1 MVGRNALIEGLL
13 SIEIA
18 PGQINYIVFSVSGFN
33 HHTVISGIDKKKAQ
47 GAAPESKRQIEFFI
61 ETKI

>member
-18 PGQINYIVFSVSGFN
+18 PGKINYIVFSVTGFN
-33 HHTVISGIDKKKAQ
+33 HHTVISGND
-47 GAAPESKRQIEFFI
+47 
-61 ETKI
+61 